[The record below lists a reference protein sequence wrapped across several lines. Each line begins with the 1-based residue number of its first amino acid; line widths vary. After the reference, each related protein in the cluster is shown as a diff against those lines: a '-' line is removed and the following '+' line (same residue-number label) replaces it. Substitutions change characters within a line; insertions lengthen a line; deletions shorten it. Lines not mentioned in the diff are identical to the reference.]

1 MQASDAP
8 YKVLFQDRRLFEETV
23 RLVAPRLADGLDFG
37 AAASLDK
44 EHLTALSRTR
54 VQDKLRRVERKSG
67 KLANGRRRYVLA
79 LLEFQSGHDADM
91 AWRMRDYLHLV
102 ESGLRQSGSAQ
113 AEGEVPGMLSIV
125 VHNGERPWRASA
137 ECAGPLTGDGEPAQ
151 MRMYATVDLQVLARG
166 ADGAGRR
173 LVPGGCLATLA
184 ELESSPAEALPRLL
198 LEAFRRHGGAGS
210 SEFRRGLH
218 LRVESALERLGLAAG
233 VPPLAECE
241 RALAERGGERMTAML
256 DATLAR
262 WEESK
267 VAQGVEQGLE
277 KGRAQGME
285 QGLAQGVERGRV
297 QGIEQGIERGLV
309 EGRVALLGRMA
320 ERRFGAGVAGRVT
333 ALLADETDLSRL
345 DEVGEWLLECDTGE
359 ALLARLGGRPPR
371 G

>member
-1 MQASDAP
+1 MQPSDAP

-44 EHLTALSRTR
+44 EHLTALARTR
-54 VQDKLRRVERKSG
+54 VQDKLRRVERRSG

-102 ESGLRQSGSAQ
+102 ESGLRQSGTAK
-113 AEGEVPGMLSIV
+113 AEGEVPGMLSVV

-137 ECAGPLTGDGEPAQ
+137 ECAGPLTGDAEPAQ
-151 MRMYATVDLQVLARG
+151 VRMYATVDLQALARG

-218 LRVESALERLGLAAG
+218 LRVESALERRRGLAAAL
-233 VPPLAECE
+233 PPLSDFE
-241 RALAERGGERMTAML
+241 RMLAERGGERMTAML

-262 WEESK
+262 WEEAK
-267 VAQGVEQGLE
+267 VAQGVE
-277 KGRAQGME
+277 R
-285 QGLAQGVERGRV
+285 GLAQGVERGLA
-297 QGIEQGIERGLV
+297 QGVERGLV

-320 ERRFGAGVAGRVT
+320 ERRFGAGVASRVT

-345 DEVGEWLLECDTGE
+345 DTAGEWLLECDTGE
-359 ALLARLGGRPPR
+359 ALLAQLARRSPR

>member
-102 ESGLRQSGSAQ
+102 ESGLRQSGTAR
-113 AEGEVPGMLSIV
+113 AEGEVPGMLSVV
-125 VHNGERPWRASA
+125 VHNGERPWRAAA
-137 ECAGPLTGDGEPAQ
+137 ECAGPLTGDAEPAQ
-151 MRMYATVDLQVLARG
+151 VRMYATVDLQVLARG
-166 ADGAGRR
+166 PDGAGRR

-184 ELESSPAEALPRLL
+184 ELEPSPAEALPRLL
-198 LEAFRRHGGAGS
+198 LEAFRRHAGAGS
-210 SEFRRGLH
+210 WEFRRGLH
-218 LRVESALERLGLAAG
+218 LRVESLERDGLAAG
-233 VPPLAECE
+233 LPPLADFE
-241 RALAERGGERMTAML
+241 RALAESGGERMTAML

-262 WEESK
+262 WKEAE
-267 VAQGVEQGLE
+267 V
-277 KGRAQGME
+277 
-285 QGLAQGVERGRV
+285 AQGVERGLA
-297 QGIEQGIERGLV
+297 QGIERGRAQGIERGLAQ
-309 EGRVALLGRMA
+309 GRVALLGRMA
-320 ERRFGAGVAGRVT
+320 GRRFGAGVAGRVT
-333 ALLADETDLSRL
+333 ALLADETDLSRP
-345 DEVGEWLLECDTGE
+345 DEAGEWLLECDTGE
-359 ALLARLGGRPPR
+359 ALLVRIGGRPPR